1 MKPMSDKVFLDTNMV
16 IYSYSE
22 DEPEKQEI
30 ANDILEQ
37 YSDQIIISNQVINE
51 LSNTLFRKFKLNA
64 DEVRKTVLELNDNF
78 PIVNFNLQTQLKG
91 IELKGKYKLQFYDS
105 MILATA
111 LENGCNIV
119 FSEDMQHN
127 QVIED
132 KLTIINPFRDVKS
145 K

>member
-1 MKPMSDKVFLDTNMV
+1 MSDKVFLDTNTV

-37 YSDQIIISNQVINE
+37 YNNQIIISNQVINE
-51 LSNTLFRKFKLNA
+51 LSNTLFRKFKLDA
-64 DEVRKTVLELNDNF
+64 DEVRKTVLELNDTF

-127 QVIED
+127 QVIENQ
-132 KLTIINPFRDVKS
+132 LTIINPFKNVQS
-145 K
+145 Q

>member
-1 MKPMSDKVFLDTNMV
+1 MKPMSDKVFLDTNTV

-22 DEPEKQEI
+22 DEPEKQKI

-37 YSDQIIISNQVINE
+37 YSNQIIISNQVINE

-64 DEVRKTVLELNDNF
+64 DEVRETVLELNDNF

-127 QVIED
+127 QVIENQ
-132 KLTIINPFRDVKS
+132 LTIINPFRDVK
-145 K
+145 

>member
-1 MKPMSDKVFLDTNMV
+1 MKHMSDKVFLDTNTV

-22 DEPEKQEI
+22 DEPEKQKI

-37 YSDQIIISNQVINE
+37 YSNQIIISNQVINE

-64 DEVRKTVLELNDNF
+64 DEVRETVLELNDNF

-127 QVIED
+127 QVIENR
-132 KLTIINPFRDVKS
+132 LTIINPFIDIE
-145 K
+145 

>member
-1 MKPMSDKVFLDTNMV
+1 MV

-30 ANDILEQ
+30 ANDILEE
-37 YSDQIIISNQVINE
+37 YSNQIIISNQVINE
-51 LSNTLFRKFKLNA
+51 LSNTLFRKFKLDA
-64 DEVRKTVLELNDNF
+64 DEVREAVLELNDNF

-119 FSEDMQHN
+119 YSEDMQHN
-127 QVIED
+127 QVIENR
-132 KLTIINPFRDVKS
+132 LTIINSFRDVKS

>member
-1 MKPMSDKVFLDTNMV
+1 MKHMNDKVFLDTNV
-16 IYSYSE
+16 LIYAYSE
-22 DEPEKQEI
+22 DEPKKQEI
-30 ANDILEQ
+30 ANNILEQ
-37 YSDQIIISNQVINE
+37 YNNQIIISNQVINE

-64 DEVRKTVLELNDNF
+64 NEVRAVILELNDNF
-78 PIVNFNLQTQLKG
+78 PIVNFNLKTQLKG
-91 IELKGKYKLQFYDS
+91 VELKGKYKLQFYDS

-127 QVIED
+127 QVIENL
-132 KLTIINPFRDVKS
+132 LTIINPFKE

>member
-1 MKPMSDKVFLDTNMV
+1 MKHMSDKVFLDTNTV

-37 YSDQIIISNQVINE
+37 YSNQIIISNQVINE

-64 DEVRKTVLELNDNF
+64 DEVRETVLELNDNF

-127 QVIED
+127 QVIENR
-132 KLTIINPFRDVKS
+132 LTIINPFRDVK
-145 K
+145 

>member
-1 MKPMSDKVFLDTNMV
+1 MKHMSDKVFLDTNIV

-37 YSDQIIISNQVINE
+37 YSNQIIISNQVINE

-64 DEVRKTVLELNDNF
+64 DEVRETVLELNDNF

-127 QVIED
+127 QVIENQ
-132 KLTIINPFRDVKS
+132 LTIINPFGDIK
-145 K
+145 

>member
-1 MKPMSDKVFLDTNMV
+1 M
-16 IYSYSE
+16 
-22 DEPEKQEI
+22 
-30 ANDILEQ
+30 
-37 YSDQIIISNQVINE
+37 
-51 LSNTLFRKFKLNA
+51 SNTLFRKFKLNA
-64 DEVRKTVLELNDNF
+64 DEVRETVLELNDNF

-127 QVIED
+127 QVIENR
-132 KLTIINPFRDVKS
+132 LTIINPFRDVK
-145 K
+145 

>member
-1 MKPMSDKVFLDTNMV
+1 MKHMSDKVFLDTNTV

-22 DEPEKQEI
+22 DEPEKQKI

-37 YSDQIIISNQVINE
+37 YSNQIIISNQVINE

-64 DEVRKTVLELNDNF
+64 DEVRETVLELNDNF

-127 QVIED
+127 QVIENR
-132 KLTIINPFRDVKS
+132 LTIINPFRDIK
-145 K
+145 

>member
-1 MKPMSDKVFLDTNMV
+1 MKQMNDKVFLDTNTV

-22 DEPEKQEI
+22 DEPEKQKI

-37 YSDQIIISNQVINE
+37 YSNQIIISNQVINE

-64 DEVRKTVLELNDNF
+64 DEVRETVLELNDNF

-127 QVIED
+127 QVIENR
-132 KLTIINPFRDVKS
+132 LTIINPFIDIE
-145 K
+145 

>member
-1 MKPMSDKVFLDTNMV
+1 MKHMSDKVFLDRNIV

-37 YSDQIIISNQVINE
+37 YNNQIIISNQVINE

-64 DEVRKTVLELNDNF
+64 DEVRETVLELNDNF

-127 QVIED
+127 QVIENR
-132 KLTIINPFRDVKS
+132 LTIINPFRDVK
-145 K
+145 

>member
-1 MKPMSDKVFLDTNMV
+1 MNDKVFLDTNIV

-37 YSDQIIISNQVINE
+37 YNNQIIISNQVINE
-51 LSNTLFRKFKLNA
+51 LANTLFRKFKLNA
-64 DEVRKTVLELNDNF
+64 DEVRETVLELNDNF

-127 QVIED
+127 QVIENQ
-132 KLTIINPFRDVKS
+132 LTIINPFKDVK
-145 K
+145 

>member
-1 MKPMSDKVFLDTNMV
+1 MKHMNDKVFLDTNVV

-22 DEPEKQEI
+22 DEPKKQEI

-37 YSDQIIISNQVINE
+37 YNNQIIISNQVINE
-51 LSNTLFRKFKLNA
+51 LSNTLFRKFKLDAN
-64 DEVRKTVLELNDNF
+64 EVREVILELNDNF

-127 QVIED
+127 QVIENR
-132 KLTIINPFRDVKS
+132 LTIINPFKDLK
-145 K
+145 

>member
-1 MKPMSDKVFLDTNMV
+1 MKHMSDKVFLDTNTV

-22 DEPEKQEI
+22 DEPEKQKI

-37 YSDQIIISNQVINE
+37 YSNQIIISNQVINE

-64 DEVRKTVLELNDNF
+64 DEVRETVLELNDNF

-127 QVIED
+127 QVIENR
-132 KLTIINPFRDVKS
+132 LTIINPFKDVK
-145 K
+145 

>member
-1 MKPMSDKVFLDTNMV
+1 MKHMNDKVFLDTNVV

-22 DEPEKQEI
+22 DEPKKQEI

-37 YSDQIIISNQVINE
+37 YNNQIIISNQVINE
-51 LSNTLFRKFKLNA
+51 LSNTLFRKFKLDAN
-64 DEVRKTVLELNDNF
+64 EVREVILELNDNF

-111 LENGCNIV
+111 LENGCNII

-127 QVIED
+127 QVIENR
-132 KLTIINPFRDVKS
+132 LTIINPFKDLK
-145 K
+145 

>member
-1 MKPMSDKVFLDTNMV
+1 MKHMNDKVFLDTNTV

-22 DEPEKQEI
+22 DEPEKQKI

-37 YSDQIIISNQVINE
+37 YSNQIIISNQVINE

-64 DEVRKTVLELNDNF
+64 DEVRETVLELNDNF

-127 QVIED
+127 QVIENR
-132 KLTIINPFRDVKS
+132 LTIINPFIDIE
-145 K
+145 